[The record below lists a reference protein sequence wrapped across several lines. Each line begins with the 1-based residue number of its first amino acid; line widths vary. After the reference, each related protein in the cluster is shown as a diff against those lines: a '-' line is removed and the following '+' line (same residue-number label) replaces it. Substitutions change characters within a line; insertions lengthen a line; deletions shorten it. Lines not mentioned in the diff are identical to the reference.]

1 MVSSTNRV
9 FLFIHIVVVLFH
21 VFIIVVHVLLIVI
34 FLLFHVLIP
43 IILQRNL
50 HVVHVLRGVERLAS
64 HSLHLVEDVATR
76 KEHSLGLHRRVV
88 VSSIVRLRVKKN
100 EHSNHY
106 AVLELLPVEH
116 RDELREQLLHFV
128 QIGHVGDEDEGAL
141 ANGVIVV
148 KGLLQLRLGYSLF
161 MKHLPATSIPPQS
174 RASKVPLSTTTS
186 NAWSKPFSVMLE
198 IKYSTSA
205 LLGNAVPFRYRDSTA
220 SLFLA

>member
-76 KEHSLGLHRRVV
+76 KAHSLGLHRRVV

-141 ANGVIVV
+141 ANGVTVV
-148 KGLLQLRLGYSLF
+148 KGLLQLHLGYSLF

-174 RASKVPLSTTTS
+174 RASKVPLSKTTS

-205 LLGNAVPFRYRDSTA
+205 LPGNAIPFRYRDSTA

>member
-1 MVSSTNRV
+1 MVSSTNRA
-9 FLFIHIVVVLFH
+9 FLFLIV
-21 VFIIVVHVLLIVI
+21 IVLLLHILIVVI

-43 IILQRNL
+43 VVLQRNL
-50 HVVHVLRGVERLAS
+50 HVVHVLRGIERLVL

-76 KEHSLGLHRRVV
+76 KEHSFGLHRRVV
-88 VSSIVRLRVKKN
+88 VPSIVRLRVKKN

-116 RDELREQLLHFV
+116 RDELREQLLHLV

-141 ANGVIVV
+141 ANGVIGV
-148 KGLLQLRLGYSLF
+148 KELLQLRLGYSLF

-186 NAWSKPFSVMLE
+186 NAWSKPFSVMSE

-205 LLGNAVPFRYRDSTA
+205 LLGNAIPFLYRDSTA